1 MTFVQFLAIL
11 AARKWVALLV
21 LLVTV
26 LSTLAISLK
35 LPKQYTASASVL
47 IDLKP
52 DPVAAIAYSGT
63 ASPGFMATQVDIIK
77 SDRVAQRVVS
87 NLKLADNPQVR
98 QQWMDATEGKGKLT
112 VWLADSF
119 QKNMDVVPSRESSV
133 ININYRAQDPV
144 FASGLANAFAQAYIE
159 TTLQLRVDPAR
170 QFSSFFES
178 RAKEARDQLEKAQ
191 AKVSAFQASKGIIA
205 NDERLDVENARLN
218 ELSSQY
224 TMLQAIAA
232 ESRSRQ
238 QAAQSAQGD
247 RLQEVLTNN
256 IVSQLKADLNRNE
269 ARLKEL
275 STRLGDAHPQVEEAR
290 ASIGELRARL
300 DAETRK
306 VTGGVTVTNTIN
318 VQRTAEIK
326 AALESQRSKV
336 LRMKGVRDEG
346 SVLMR
351 DAENAQRSYDAVVQ
365 RFTQTN
371 IEGQTTQSSVNLLQQ
386 ASEPSDPSSPKI
398 LLNTLL
404 SFFMGS
410 LLAVGTALLLELRDR
425 RVRSVDDVVAALDL
439 PVLGVLPKP
448 AGRLASNRGRMSILQ
463 QRLMAPAPQQ
473 QNGAS

>member
-1 MTFVQFLAIL
+1 MSFVQFLAIL
-11 AARKWVALLV
+11 NARKWVALLV

-26 LSTLAISLK
+26 LSTLGISLK

-52 DPVAAIAYSGT
+52 DPVSAVVYSGM

-98 QQWMDATEGKGKLT
+98 QQWLDATDGKGKLT

-119 QKNMDVVPSRESSV
+119 QKSMDVVPSRESSV
-133 ININYRAQDPV
+133 INISYRAQDPV
-144 FASGLANAFAQAYIE
+144 FAAGLANAFAQAYIE

-191 AKVSAFQASKGIIA
+191 AKVSAFQTAKGIIA

-224 TMLQAIAA
+224 TMLQALAA

-238 QAAQSAQGD
+238 TAAQSGQGD
-247 RLQEVLTNN
+247 RLQEVLSNQ

-275 STRLGDAHPQVEEAR
+275 STRLGDAHPQVEELR

-326 AALESQRSKV
+326 ASLEAQRNKV

-365 RFTQTN
+365 RYTQTN

-404 SFFMGS
+404 SVFMGS
-410 LLAVGTALLLELRDR
+410 LLALGTVLLLEMRDR
-425 RVRSVDDVVAALDL
+425 RVRSIDDVVAALDL

-448 AGRLASNRGRMSILQ
+448 AGRLATSGGRLSILQ

-473 QNGAS
+473 PNGAS

>member
-11 AARKWVALLV
+11 TARKWVALLV

-26 LSTLAISLK
+26 LSTLGVSLR

-52 DPVAAIAYSGT
+52 DPVSAVIYSGT

-87 NLKLADNPQVR
+87 NLKLADNPQIR
-98 QQWMDATEGKGKLT
+98 QQWMDATNGKGNMS

-133 ININYRAQDPV
+133 INISYRAQDPV
-144 FASGLANAFAQAYIE
+144 FAAGLANAFAQAYIE

-170 QFSSFFES
+170 QYSNFFES

-238 QAAQSAQGD
+238 SAAQSSQGD
-247 RLQEVLTNN
+247 RMQEVLSNN

-275 STRLGDAHPQVEEAR
+275 STRLGDAHPQVEEMR

-326 AALESQRSKV
+326 AALEAQRSKV

-365 RFTQTN
+365 RYTQTN
-371 IEGQTTQSSVNLLQQ
+371 LEGQTTQSSVNLLQQ
-386 ASEPSDPSSPKI
+386 ASEPSEPSSPKI

-410 LLAVGTALLLELRDR
+410 LLAMGTVLLLEVRDR

-439 PVLGVLPKP
+439 PVLGVLPRP
-448 AGRLASNRGRMSILQ
+448 AGRLAASGGRLSILQ
-463 QRLMAPAPQQ
+463 QRLMAPVPQQ

>member
-11 AARKWVALLV
+11 TARKWVALLV

-26 LSTLAISLK
+26 LSTLGVSLR

-52 DPVAAIAYSGT
+52 DPVSAVIYSGT

-87 NLKLADNPQVR
+87 NLKLADNPQIR
-98 QQWMDATEGKGKLT
+98 QQWMDATSGKGNLS

-133 ININYRAQDPV
+133 INISYRAQDPV
-144 FASGLANAFAQAYIE
+144 FAAGLANAFAQAYIE

-170 QFSSFFES
+170 QYSNFFES

-238 QAAQSAQGD
+238 SAAQSSQGD
-247 RLQEVLTNN
+247 RMQEVLNNN

-275 STRLGDAHPQVEEAR
+275 STRLGDAHPQVEEMR

-326 AALESQRSKV
+326 AALEVQRSKV

-365 RFTQTN
+365 RYTQTN
-371 IEGQTTQSSVNLLQQ
+371 LEGQTTQSSVNLLQQ
-386 ASEPSDPSSPKI
+386 ASEPSEPSSPKI

-410 LLAVGTALLLELRDR
+410 LLAMGTVLLLEVRDR

-439 PVLGVLPKP
+439 PVLGVLPRP
-448 AGRLASNRGRMSILQ
+448 AGRLAASGGRLSILQ
-463 QRLMAPAPQQ
+463 QRLMAPVPQQ

>member
-11 AARKWVALLV
+11 NARKWVALLV

-26 LSTLAISLK
+26 LSTLGISLK
-35 LPKQYTASASVL
+35 LPKQYTASASLL

-52 DPVAAIAYSGT
+52 DPVSAVIYSGM

-87 NLKLADNPQVR
+87 NLKLADNHQVR
-98 QQWMDATEGKGKLT
+98 QQWLDATNGKGKLS

-119 QKNMDVVPSRESSV
+119 QKSMEVVPSRESSV
-133 ININYRAQDPV
+133 INISYRAQDPV
-144 FASGLANAFAQAYIE
+144 FAAGLANAFAQAYIE

-191 AKVSAFQASKGIIA
+191 TKVSAFQTAKGIIA

-224 TMLQAIAA
+224 TMLQALAA

-238 QAAQSAQGD
+238 TAAQSGQGD
-247 RLQEVLTNN
+247 RLQEVLSNQ

-300 DAETRK
+300 EAETRK

-326 AALESQRSKV
+326 AALEGQRSKV

-351 DAENAQRSYDAVVQ
+351 DAENAQRSYDTVVQ
-365 RFTQTN
+365 RYTQTN
-371 IEGQTTQSSVNLLQQ
+371 LEGQTTQSSVNLLQQ

-398 LLNTLL
+398 VLNTVL
-404 SFFMGS
+404 SLFMGS
-410 LLAVGTALLLELRDR
+410 LLAMGTVLLLEMRDR
-425 RVRSVDDVVAALDL
+425 RVRSIDDVVAALDL
-439 PVLGVLPKP
+439 PVLGVLPRP
-448 AGRLASNRGRMSILQ
+448 VGRLALSGGRLSILQ
-463 QRLMAPAPQQ
+463 QRLLAPAPQQ
-473 QNGAS
+473 PNGAS

>member
-1 MTFVQFLAIL
+1 MTFFQFLAIL
-11 AARKWVALLV
+11 GARKWVALLV

-26 LSTLAISLK
+26 LSTLGISLRM
-35 LPKQYTASASVL
+35 PKQYTANASVL

-52 DPVAAIAYSGT
+52 DPVSAVVYSGM

-87 NLKLADNPQVR
+87 NLKLGENPQVR
-98 QQWMDATEGKGKLT
+98 QQWLDATDGKGNIS
-112 VWLADSF
+112 VWLADTF
-119 QKNMDVVPSRESSV
+119 QKSMDVVPSRESSV
-133 ININYRAQDPV
+133 INISYRAQDPV
-144 FASGLANAFAQAYIE
+144 FAAGLANAFAQAYIE

-170 QFSSFFES
+170 QFSTFFES

-224 TMLQAIAA
+224 TMLQALAA

-238 QAAQSAQGD
+238 TAAQSGQGD
-247 RLQEVLTNN
+247 RLQEVLNNN

-275 STRLGDAHPQVEEAR
+275 STRLGDAHPQVQEAR
-290 ASIGELRARL
+290 ASIGELRSRL

-306 VTGGVTVTNTIN
+306 VTGGVTVSNTIN
-318 VQRTAEIK
+318 VQRAAEIK
-326 AALESQRSKV
+326 ASLEAQRAKV
-336 LRMKGVRDEG
+336 LRMKSVRDEG
-346 SVLMR
+346 SVLLR

-365 RFTQTN
+365 RFTQTSL
-371 IEGQTTQSSVNLLQQ
+371 EGQTTQSSVNLLQQ
-386 ASEPSDPSSPKI
+386 ASEPAEPSSPKI
-398 LLNTLL
+398 LLNTVL
-404 SFFMGS
+404 SVFLGG
-410 LLAVGTALLLELRDR
+410 LLALGTVLLLEIRDR

-439 PVLGVLPKP
+439 PVLGVLPRP
-448 AGRLASNRGRMSILQ
+448 AGRLNMSGGRLSILQ
-463 QRLMAPAPQQ
+463 QRLMAPAPHQPK
-473 QNGAS
+473 GAS